1 MWKVYSQPWSAWPR
15 VFQGRGVIFMPLDV
29 VEVAA
34 VVIVRGKLR
43 EMLLFSDDSIA
54 SLFVCEVFD

>member
-1 MWKVYSQPWSAWPR
+1 M
-15 VFQGRGVIFMPLDV
+15 FQGRGVIFMPLDV